1 MAITTC
7 LQLGI
12 QAFDA
17 CPDAKR
23 KCIVDQSFGLQII
36 SNLRGGFARLDLD
49 GNDFTGAAINRLKN
63 LRGGI
68 PEIKDATK
76 NQYAQQEYRYNG
88 AACGALLHR
97 FVSSIL
103 GPCASRY
110 SWRITAAARASIS

>member
-1 MAITTC
+1 MSRGKVALPC
-7 LQLGI
+7 CHHEGS
-12 QAFDA
+12 
-17 CPDAKR
+17 
-23 KCIVDQSFGLQII
+23 VSVQSTWPRRERE
-36 SNLRGGFARLDLD
+36 RGGFARLDLD
-49 GNDFTGAAINRLKN
+49 GNDSTGAAINRLKN

-88 AACGALLHR
+88 AACGALLHS

-103 GPCASRY
+103 WPCASRY